1 MSGTQYYLDYLKKY
15 NFEKQLKK
23 LNKKL
28 AGKKVVLYGAG
39 VFFGILSAN
48 YDLSG
53 LNIVAIADKRFE
65 DDISG
70 EFLGYKTCAPKNIE
84 ELNPDVV
91 LVSTLEFVN
100 LMDFLL
106 CELLVDTKIKV
117 KPLVKLP
124 FFKLIKEIWNS

>member
-1 MSGTQYYLDYLKKY
+1 MRDTQYYLDYLKKY

-28 AGKKVVLYGAG
+28 KGKKVVLYGAG
-39 VFFGILSAN
+39 AFFEALNAN

-53 LNIVAIADKRFE
+53 LNVVALGDKRFE
-65 DDISG
+65 DVRES
-70 EFLGYKTCAPKNIE
+70 EFLGYKTCVPDDIQDI
-84 ELNPDVV
+84 NPDVV

-100 LMDFLL
+100 LMDFLA